1 MKETKKDST
10 SIVVEYYGDPTKVI
24 DDHDSEPKY
33 LTEISNRTF
42 TDMFEAVKFLSEC
55 KHPITKVENILP
67 FKRKLKGFKLILPE
81 RNIRITD
88 QAIGNIETKFGN
100 EDEGW
105 G

>member
-1 MKETKKDST
+1 MKETNST
-10 SIVVEYYGDPTKVI
+10 PIVVEYYGDPTKMI
-24 DDHDSEPKY
+24 DDHNSEQKY
-33 LTEISNRTF
+33 LTQVSNREF
-42 TDMFEAVKFLSEC
+42 RDMFEAVKFLSEC
-55 KHPITKVENILP
+55 KHSITKIEDILP
-67 FKRKLKGFKLILPE
+67 FKKNLRGFKLILPE